1 MRKNSVYL
9 SSPAIYEAAI
19 EDCGGVAQFTK
30 KFDQFQNAF
39 DWCVGMCKE
48 EGYAFK
54 LSDIDTKKVL
64 ESGRFMKGA
73 IVPYEIEAEKPE
85 PVSIDGMNPVIDK
98 GIKTE
103 LEHRDLIVKMLT
115 EAGKEATEEKI
126 LAIAEEIAKVHTKED
141 PQYYEKLERMEVA

>member
-19 EDCGGVAQFTK
+19 EDESGSPQFTK
-30 KFDQFQNAF
+30 RFDQFQNAL
-39 DWCVGMCKE
+39 DWCMGMCQE

-64 ESGRFMKGA
+64 ESGRFMKGEF
-73 IVPYEIEAEKPE
+73 VPYCISPEEKKSPL
-85 PVSIDGMNPVIDK
+85 IDGMTPPIDK
-98 GIKTE
+98 GVKTE

-126 LAIAEEIAKVHTKED
+126 LAIAAEIAKVHEEED
-141 PQYYEKLERMEVA
+141 PQYYEKLERMEA